1 MLRLDVLAKSLHAIG
16 PIRADERLWMKQIHK
31 IKNTDFKSQV
41 SNHTSLWFI
50 FWTFLK
56 IGSVAF
62 GGFMS
67 LISFIEA
74 TIVKRYKLISHEE
87 MLDGISLANLLPGPQ
102 AVNVV
107 AFVGYRLR
115 GAMGALVATSS
126 IILPSFLLVLALS
139 YFYFQYGDIPALQK
153 AFQGFIPAIAAIVLS
168 VVWRM
173 GKKSITGKKEVA
185 LLLISLL
192 IMIATPLA
200 YRMYAPLAIIA
211 LCAGLGYVF
220 FYDKTITSGT
230 ENKLVNFPLNKII
243 FPLSLL
249 SVLFVLWFIPLPFE
263 NNSLLMLTLTFASM
277 SLILFGGGYV
287 FIPIIGSIVVLQYG
301 WVTQQ
306 EFTDGIAMGQI
317 TPGPILISA
326 TFIGFKVAGLPGA
339 LLSTIAIFG
348 PPAILMITATKVLG
362 FIKQSPL
369 TQAAIH
375 GVHCGVIG
383 LILVA
388 AFVILNTAIPAWPF
402 EFKSVLPTLAIFVA
416 AMIALMKFKLDVVW
430 IIPSAGLF
438 GYLLY

>member
-1 MLRLDVLAKSLHAIG
+1 MPRLDALGKSLQAIG
-16 PIRADERLWMKQIHK
+16 PIRADQRLWVKRIFN
-31 IKNTDFKSQV
+31 IKDTNNTTQTPGQ
-41 SNHTSLWFI
+41 TSLWFI

-87 MLDGISLANLLPGPQ
+87 MLDAISLANLLPGPQ

-115 GAMGALVATSS
+115 GATGALVATTS
-126 IILPSFLLVLALS
+126 IILPSFFLVLALS
-139 YFYFQYGDIPALQK
+139 YFYFQYGHIPALQK

-185 LLLISLL
+185 LLLVSLL
-192 IMIATPLA
+192 IMIATPLE
-200 YRMYAPLAIIA
+200 YRIYAPIAIIV
-211 LCAGLGYVF
+211 LCGGLGYVF
-220 FYDKTITSGT
+220 FFDKITARVEKKVT
-230 ENKLVNFPLNKII
+230 KFPLNKII
-243 FPLSLL
+243 VPISLL

-263 NNSLLMLTLTFASM
+263 NNSLLMLALTFASM

-326 TFIGFKVAGLPGA
+326 TFIGFKVAGIPGA

-348 PPAILMITATKVLG
+348 PPAILMITATKVLD

-402 EFKSVLPTLAIFVA
+402 EITSILPTLAIFVV

-430 IIPSAGLF
+430 IIPSSGLL

>member
-1 MLRLDVLAKSLHAIG
+1 MPGHNALAKSFQSIG
-16 PIRADERLWMKQIHK
+16 PTRAVRLLWVKQILK
-31 IKNTDFKSQV
+31 KNNTNSTTLEPET
-41 SNHTSLWFI
+41 TSLWFI

-87 MLDGISLANLLPGPQ
+87 MLDAISLANLLPGPQ

-115 GAMGALVATSS
+115 GAIGALVATTS
-126 IILPSFLLVLALS
+126 IILPSFFLVLALS

-192 IMIATPLA
+192 IMIATPLEF
-200 YRMYAPLAIIA
+200 RIYAPILIIG

-220 FYDKTITSGT
+220 FYDKNTTRK
-230 ENKLVNFPLNKII
+230 ENENIKFPLNKII
-243 FPLSLL
+243 VPAVLL
-249 SVLFVLWFIPLPFE
+249 SVIFVLWFIPLPFE
-263 NNSLLMLTLTFASM
+263 KNSLLMLALTFASM

-326 TFIGFKVAGLPGA
+326 TFIGYKVAGLSGA
-339 LLSTIAIFG
+339 LVSTIAIFG
-348 PPAILMITATKVLG
+348 PPAILMITATKVLD

-402 EFKSVLPTLAIFVA
+402 EIKSVLPTLAIFFA
-416 AMIALMKFKLDVVW
+416 ALVALMKLKLDVVW
-430 IIPSAGLF
+430 IIPAAGLL

>member
-1 MLRLDVLAKSLHAIG
+1 MPRLDAQAKSLQAIG
-16 PIRADERLWMKQIHK
+16 PVRADEHVWIKQIFK
-31 IKNTDFKSQV
+31 FKNKNYTSHTSEQ
-41 SNHTSLWFI
+41 TSLWFI

-56 IGSVAF
+56 IGSIAF

-67 LISFIEA
+67 LISFVE
-74 TIVKRYKLISHEE
+74 TIVVKRYKLISHEE
-87 MLDGISLANLLPGPQ
+87 MLDAISLANLLPGPQ

-115 GAMGALVATSS
+115 GAVGAVVATTS
-126 IILPSFLLVLALS
+126 IILPSFFLVLALS

-153 AFQGFIPAIAAIVLS
+153 AFQGFVPAIAAIVLS

-173 GKKSITGKKEVA
+173 GKKLITGKKEVA
-185 LLLISLL
+185 LLLLSLF
-192 IMIATPLA
+192 IMIATPLE
-200 YRMYAPLAIIA
+200 YRIYAPIAIIA
-211 LCAGLGYVF
+211 LSAGLGYVF
-220 FYDKTITSGT
+220 FFDKNTISTD
-230 ENKLVNFPLNKII
+230 KQFVKFPVNKII
-243 FPLSLL
+243 VPVSLL

-263 NNSLLMLTLTFASM
+263 NNSLLMLALTFASM
-277 SLILFGGGYV
+277 SLVLFGGGYV

-326 TFIGFKVAGLPGA
+326 TFIGFKVAGLSGA

-348 PPAILMITATKVLG
+348 PPAILMITATKVLD

-369 TQAAIH
+369 TQAAIR

-402 EFKSVLPTLAIFVA
+402 EIKSIVPTLAIFVA

-430 IIPSAGLF
+430 IIPSAGLL

>member
-31 IKNTDFKSQV
+31 IKNTDYKSQV

-87 MLDGISLANLLPGPQ
+87 MLDAISLANLLPGPQ

-126 IILPSFLLVLALS
+126 IILPSFFLVLALS

-200 YRMYAPLAIIA
+200 YRMYTPNSHHSVV
-211 LCAGLGYVF
+211 CGPGLRF
-220 FYDKTITSGT
+220 F
-230 ENKLVNFPLNKII
+230 L
-243 FPLSLL
+243 
-249 SVLFVLWFIPLPFE
+249 
-263 NNSLLMLTLTFASM
+263 
-277 SLILFGGGYV
+277 
-287 FIPIIGSIVVLQYG
+287 
-301 WVTQQ
+301 
-306 EFTDGIAMGQI
+306 
-317 TPGPILISA
+317 
-326 TFIGFKVAGLPGA
+326 
-339 LLSTIAIFG
+339 
-348 PPAILMITATKVLG
+348 
-362 FIKQSPL
+362 
-369 TQAAIH
+369 
-375 GVHCGVIG
+375 
-383 LILVA
+383 
-388 AFVILNTAIPAWPF
+388 
-402 EFKSVLPTLAIFVA
+402 
-416 AMIALMKFKLDVVW
+416 
-430 IIPSAGLF
+430 
-438 GYLLY
+438 

>member
-1 MLRLDVLAKSLHAIG
+1 MPRLDVLAKTLQAIG
-16 PIRADERLWMKQIHK
+16 PAKADERAWMKQVHK
-31 IKNTDFKSQV
+31 IQNTNYKVPISE
-41 SNHTSLWFI
+41 HTSLWFI

-74 TIVKRYKLISHEE
+74 TIVKRYKLLSHEE
-87 MLDGISLANLLPGPQ
+87 MLDAISLANLLPGPQ

-115 GAMGALVATSS
+115 GAIGALVATTS
-126 IILPSFLLVLALS
+126 IILPSFFLVLVLS
-139 YFYFQYGDIPALQK
+139 YFYFQYGQIPALQK

-173 GKKSITGKKEVA
+173 GKKSITGKKEVV
-185 LLLISLL
+185 LLLVALF
-192 IMIATPLA
+192 IMIATPLD
-200 YRMYAPLAIIA
+200 YRIYAPIAIIV
-211 LCAGLGYVF
+211 LCAVLGYVL
-220 FYDKTITSGT
+220 FYDKNTARTVKKQT
-230 ENKLVNFPLNKII
+230 KFPLNKII
-243 FPLSLL
+243 FPISLL
-249 SVLFVLWFIPLPFE
+249 SVLFLLWFIPLPFE
-263 NNSLLMLTLTFASM
+263 NDSLLMLALTFASM

-326 TFIGFKVAGLPGA
+326 TFIGFKVAGLSGA

-348 PPAILMITATKVLG
+348 PPAILMITATKVLD

-369 TQAAIH
+369 TQ
-375 GVHCGVIG
+375 
-383 LILVA
+383 
-388 AFVILNTAIPAWPF
+388 
-402 EFKSVLPTLAIFVA
+402 
-416 AMIALMKFKLDVVW
+416 
-430 IIPSAGLF
+430 
-438 GYLLY
+438 

>member
-1 MLRLDVLAKSLHAIG
+1 MAILDALAKSSQAKG
-16 PIRADERLWMKQIHK
+16 PARTDQRMQ
-31 IKNTDFKSQV
+31 IKNLFKNKNTEITSQTPEQ
-41 SNHTSLWFI
+41 SSLWFI

-67 LISFIEA
+67 LISFIE
-74 TIVKRYKLISHEE
+74 TIIVKRYKLISHEE
-87 MLDGISLANLLPGPQ
+87 MLDAISLANLLPGPQ

-115 GAMGALVATSS
+115 GAAGALVATTS
-126 IILPSFLLVLALS
+126 IILPSFFLVLALS

-173 GKKSITGKKEVA
+173 GKKSITGKKEVV

-192 IMIATPLA
+192 IMIATPLE
-200 YRMYAPLAIIA
+200 YRIYAPIAIIA
-211 LCAGLGYVF
+211 LCAGLGYLF
-220 FYDKTITSGT
+220 FYDKNTASA
-230 ENKLVNFPLNKII
+230 EKEHVKFPLNKIVV
-243 FPLSLL
+243 PVSLL
-249 SVLFVLWFIPLPFE
+249 SVLFLLWFIPLPFE
-263 NNSLLMLTLTFASM
+263 NNSLLMLALTFASM

-326 TFIGFKVAGLPGA
+326 TFIGFKVAGIPGA

-348 PPAILMITATKVLG
+348 PPAILMITATKVLD
-362 FIKQSPL
+362 FIKQSSV

-402 EFKSVLPTLAIFVA
+402 EIKSILPTLAIFVVS
-416 AMIALMKFKLDVVW
+416 MIALMKFKLDVVW
-430 IIPSAGLF
+430 IIPGAGML
-438 GYLLY
+438 GYILY

>member
-1 MLRLDVLAKSLHAIG
+1 MLRLDALAKSLHAIG
-16 PIRADERLWMKQIHK
+16 PARADRRLWMKQVDK
-31 IKNTDFKSQV
+31 IKNTDYQAQLSDQ
-41 SNHTSLWFI
+41 TSLWFI

-67 LISFIEA
+67 LISFIE
-74 TIVKRYKLISHEE
+74 TIIVKRYKLISHEE
-87 MLDGISLANLLPGPQ
+87 MLDAISLANLLPGPQ

-115 GAMGALVATSS
+115 GAIGALVATTS
-126 IILPSFLLVLALS
+126 IILPSFFLVLALS

-185 LLLISLL
+185 LLLLSLF
-192 IMIATPLA
+192 IMIATPLE
-200 YRMYAPLAIIA
+200 YRIYAPIAIIA
-211 LCAGLGYVF
+211 LCAALGYVLF
-220 FYDKTITSGT
+220 FDNKAIST
-230 ENKLVNFPLNKII
+230 EKEFTKFPLKKII
-243 FPLSLL
+243 VPLTFL
-249 SVLFVLWFIPLPFE
+249 SALFLLWFIPLPLD
-263 NNSLLMLTLTFASM
+263 NNSVLMLALTFASM

-326 TFIGFKVAGLPGA
+326 TFIGFKVAGISGA

-348 PPAILMITATKVLG
+348 PPALLMITATKVLDY
-362 FIKQSPL
+362 IKQSPL

-402 EFKSVLPTLAIFVA
+402 EVKSILPTVAIFVA
-416 AMIALMKFKLDVVW
+416 ALIALMRFKLDVVW
-430 IIPSAGLF
+430 IIPGAGLL

>member
-1 MLRLDVLAKSLHAIG
+1 MPGHNALAKSFQSIG
-16 PIRADERLWMKQIHK
+16 PTRAVRLLWVKQNPK
-31 IKNTDFKSQV
+31 KNNTNSTTLEPET
-41 SNHTSLWFI
+41 TSLWFI

-87 MLDGISLANLLPGPQ
+87 MLDAISLANLLPGPQ

-115 GAMGALVATSS
+115 GAIGALVATTS
-126 IILPSFLLVLALS
+126 IILPSFFLVLALS

-192 IMIATPLA
+192 IMIATPLEF
-200 YRMYAPLAIIA
+200 RIYAPILIIG

-220 FYDKTITSGT
+220 FYDKNTTKK
-230 ENKLVNFPLNKII
+230 ENENIKFPLNKII
-243 FPLSLL
+243 VPAALL
-249 SVLFVLWFIPLPFE
+249 SVIFVLWFIPLPFE
-263 NNSLLMLTLTFASM
+263 KNSLLMLALTFASM

-326 TFIGFKVAGLPGA
+326 TFIGYKVAGLSGA
-339 LLSTIAIFG
+339 LVSTIAIFG
-348 PPAILMITATKVLG
+348 PPAILMITATKVLD

-402 EFKSVLPTLAIFVA
+402 EVKSVLPTLAIFIA
-416 AMIALMKFKLDVVW
+416 ALVALMKLKLDVVW
-430 IIPSAGLF
+430 IIPAAGLL

>member
-1 MLRLDVLAKSLHAIG
+1 MLRLDVLAKSLQAIG
-16 PIRADERLWMKQIHK
+16 PVRSDQRIWKMRL
-31 IKNTDFKSQV
+31 FKSKATPAIPQ
-41 SNHTSLWFI
+41 SPEQASLWFI

-74 TIVKRYKLISHEE
+74 TIVKRYSLIRHEE
-87 MLDGISLANLLPGPQ
+87 MLDAISLANLLPGPQ

-115 GAMGALVATSS
+115 GVIGALLATSG
-126 IILPSFLLVLALS
+126 IILPSFFLVLALS
-139 YFYFQYGDIPALQK
+139 YFYFQYGHIPALQK
-153 AFQGFIPAIAAIVLS
+153 AFMGFIPAIAAIVLS

-173 GKKSITGKKEVA
+173 GKKSITGKKEIV
-185 LLLISLL
+185 LLLLSLT
-192 IMIATPLA
+192 IMIATPLTF
-200 YRMYAPLAIIA
+200 RVYAPIVIIMVCAI
-211 LCAGLGYVF
+211 LGYVL
-220 FYDKTITSGT
+220 FYDKKLTSA
-230 ENKLVNFPLNKII
+230 EKERIKFPFNKII
-243 FPLSLL
+243 LPGLFLL
-249 SVLFVLWFIPLPFE
+249 SLFVLWFVPLPLAE
-263 NNSLLMLTLTFASM
+263 NSLLMLALTFASM

-326 TFIGFKVAGLPGA
+326 TFIGYKVAGLAGA
-339 LLSTIAIFG
+339 IISTVAIFG
-348 PPAILMITATKVLG
+348 PPAILMITATRVLD
-362 FIKQSPL
+362 FIKRSPV

-388 AFVILNTAIPAWPF
+388 AFVIMNTALPAWPF
-402 EFKSVLPTLAIFVA
+402 EIMDVWQTLVIFVL

-430 IIPSAGLF
+430 IIPAAGVL
-438 GYLLY
+438 GYLMY

>member
-1 MLRLDVLAKSLHAIG
+1 MPGHNALAKSFQSIG
-16 PIRADERLWMKQIHK
+16 PTRAVRLLWVKQILK
-31 IKNTDFKSQV
+31 KNNTNSTTLEPET
-41 SNHTSLWFI
+41 TSLWFI

-87 MLDGISLANLLPGPQ
+87 MLDAISLANLLPGPQ

-115 GAMGALVATSS
+115 GAIGALVATTS
-126 IILPSFLLVLALS
+126 IILPSFFLVLALS

-192 IMIATPLA
+192 IMIATPLEF
-200 YRMYAPLAIIA
+200 RIYAPILIIG

-220 FYDKTITSGT
+220 FYDKNTTKK
-230 ENKLVNFPLNKII
+230 ENENIKFPLNKII
-243 FPLSLL
+243 VPAALL
-249 SVLFVLWFIPLPFE
+249 SVIFVLWFIPLPFE
-263 NNSLLMLTLTFASM
+263 KNSLLMLALTFASM

-326 TFIGFKVAGLPGA
+326 TFIGYKVAGLSGA
-339 LLSTIAIFG
+339 LVSTIAIFG
-348 PPAILMITATKVLG
+348 PPAILMITATKVLD

-402 EFKSVLPTLAIFVA
+402 EVKSVLPTLAIFIA
-416 AMIALMKFKLDVVW
+416 ALVALMKLKLDVVW
-430 IIPSAGLF
+430 IIPAAGLL

>member
-1 MLRLDVLAKSLHAIG
+1 MPRLDALAKSLQAIG
-16 PIRADERLWMKQIHK
+16 PVRADERKWMKQVHK
-31 IKNTDFKSQV
+31 IKNTKYKVQISEQ
-41 SNHTSLWFI
+41 SSLWFI

-87 MLDGISLANLLPGPQ
+87 MLDAISLANLLPGPQ

-107 AFVGYRLR
+107 AFVGFRLR
-115 GAMGALVATSS
+115 GAMGALVATTS
-126 IILPSFLLVLALS
+126 IILPSFFLVLALS

-153 AFQGFIPAIAAIVLS
+153 AFQGFIPAIAAIVLG

-173 GKKSITGKKEVA
+173 GKKSITGKKEVV

-192 IMIATPLA
+192 IMIATPLE
-200 YRMYAPLAIIA
+200 YRIYAPIAIIA
-211 LCAGLGYVF
+211 MCAGLGYIF
-220 FYDKTITSGT
+220 FI
-230 ENKLVNFPLNKII
+230 NKSTLNSAKEHLKFPLGKII
-243 FPLSLL
+243 VPLSFL
-249 SVLFVLWFIPLPFE
+249 SVLFVLWFIPLPLE
-263 NNSLLMLTLTFASM
+263 NNSLIMLGLTFASM

-287 FIPIIGSIVVLQYG
+287 FIPVIGSIVVLQYG
-301 WVTQQ
+301 WVSQQ
-306 EFTDGIAMGQI
+306 EFTDGIAMGQV

-326 TFIGFKVAGLPGA
+326 TFIGFKVAGLSGA
-339 LLSTIAIFG
+339 LVSTIAIFG
-348 PPAILMITATKVLG
+348 PPAILMITATKVLD
-362 FIKQSPL
+362 FIKQSSV

-388 AFVILNTAIPAWPF
+388 AFVILNTVIPVWPF
-402 EFKSVLPTLAIFVA
+402 DITSVLPTLAIFIV
-416 AMIALMKFKLDVVW
+416 AMIALMKFKLDVIW
-430 IIPSAGLF
+430 IIPSAGVL

>member
-1 MLRLDVLAKSLHAIG
+1 MPGHNALAKSFQSIG
-16 PIRADERLWMKQIHK
+16 PTRAVRLLWVKQILK
-31 IKNTDFKSQV
+31 KNNTNSTTLEPET
-41 SNHTSLWFI
+41 TSLWFI

-87 MLDGISLANLLPGPQ
+87 MLDAISLANLLPGPQ

-115 GAMGALVATSS
+115 GAIGALVATTS
-126 IILPSFLLVLALS
+126 IILPSFFLVLALS

-192 IMIATPLA
+192 IMIATPLEF
-200 YRMYAPLAIIA
+200 RIYAPILIIG

-220 FYDKTITSGT
+220 FYDKNTTRK
-230 ENKLVNFPLNKII
+230 ENENIKFPLNKII
-243 FPLSLL
+243 VPAALL
-249 SVLFVLWFIPLPFE
+249 SVIFVLWFIPLPFE
-263 NNSLLMLTLTFASM
+263 KNSLLMLALTFASM

-326 TFIGFKVAGLPGA
+326 TFIGYKVAGLSGA
-339 LLSTIAIFG
+339 LVSTIAIFG
-348 PPAILMITATKVLG
+348 PPAILMITATKVLD

-402 EFKSVLPTLAIFVA
+402 EIKSVLPTLAIFFA
-416 AMIALMKFKLDVVW
+416 ALVALMKLKLDVVW
-430 IIPSAGLF
+430 IIPAAGLL

>member
-1 MLRLDVLAKSLHAIG
+1 MPGHNALAKSFQSIG
-16 PIRADERLWMKQIHK
+16 PTRAVRLLWVKQILK
-31 IKNTDFKSQV
+31 KNNTNSTTLEPET
-41 SNHTSLWFI
+41 TSLWFI

-87 MLDGISLANLLPGPQ
+87 MLDAISLANLLPGPQ

-115 GAMGALVATSS
+115 GAIGALVATTS
-126 IILPSFLLVLALS
+126 IILPSFFLVLALS

-192 IMIATPLA
+192 IMIATPLEF
-200 YRMYAPLAIIA
+200 RIYAPILIIG

-220 FYDKTITSGT
+220 FYDKNTTRK
-230 ENKLVNFPLNKII
+230 ENENIQFPLNKII
-243 FPLSLL
+243 VPAALL
-249 SVLFVLWFIPLPFE
+249 SVIFVLWFIPLPFE
-263 NNSLLMLTLTFASM
+263 KNSLLMLALTFASM

-326 TFIGFKVAGLPGA
+326 TFIGYKVAGLSGA
-339 LLSTIAIFG
+339 LVSTIAIFG
-348 PPAILMITATKVLG
+348 PPAILMITATKVLD

-402 EFKSVLPTLAIFVA
+402 EIKSVLPTLAIFFA
-416 AMIALMKFKLDVVW
+416 ALVALMKLKLDVVW
-430 IIPSAGLF
+430 IIPAAGLL

>member
-1 MLRLDVLAKSLHAIG
+1 MPILDALAKSSQASG
-16 PIRADERLWMKQIHK
+16 PVRADERAWMKQVHK
-31 IKNTDFKSQV
+31 IKNTNYQAHISEQ
-41 SNHTSLWFI
+41 TSLWFI

-67 LISFIEA
+67 LISFIE
-74 TIVKRYKLISHEE
+74 TIIVKRYKLISHEE
-87 MLDGISLANLLPGPQ
+87 MLDAISLANLLPGPQ

-115 GAMGALVATSS
+115 GAAGALVATTS
-126 IILPSFLLVLALS
+126 IILPSFFLVLALS

-173 GKKSITGKKEVA
+173 GKKSITGKKEVV

-192 IMIATPLA
+192 IMIATPLE
-200 YRMYAPLAIIA
+200 YRIYAPIAIIV
-211 LCAGLGYVF
+211 LCAGLGYMF
-220 FYDKTITSGT
+220 FYDKNTTSSDREQT
-230 ENKLVNFPLNKII
+230 KFPLNKII
-243 FPLSLL
+243 VPISLL
-249 SVLFVLWFIPLPFE
+249 SGLFLLWFIPLPFE
-263 NNSLLMLTLTFASM
+263 NNSLLMLALTFASM
-277 SLILFGGGYV
+277 SLVLFGGGYV

-326 TFIGFKVAGLPGA
+326 TFIGFKVAGLSGA
-339 LLSTIAIFG
+339 LVSTIAIFG
-348 PPAILMITATKVLG
+348 PPAILMVTATKVLD
-362 FIKQSPL
+362 FIKQSPV
-369 TQAAIH
+369 TQASIH

-388 AFVILNTAIPAWPF
+388 AFVILNTAIPTWPF
-402 EFKSVLPTLAIFVA
+402 EIKSILPTLAIFVVS
-416 AMIALMKFKLDVVW
+416 MIALMKFKLDVVW
-430 IIPSAGLF
+430 IIPGAGLL